1 MPVHAVLPRLGE
13 KDGKE
18 WMTGGFVKMQEKKE
32 QLETSFFLSD
42 GMAENM
48 DGISLPVLRV

>member
-1 MPVHAVLPRLGE
+1 
-13 KDGKE
+13 
-18 WMTGGFVKMQEKKE
+18 MTGRFVKMQEKKE

>member
-1 MPVHAVLPRLGE
+1 
-13 KDGKE
+13 
-18 WMTGGFVKMQEKKE
+18 MQEKKE

-42 GMAENM
+42 RMAENM